1 MKMKPED
8 TIDFNIRST
17 WHKIARMYNVQAAEH
32 GVSMATGMVL
42 LNIDLKEGTPSTS
55 LGPKM
60 GMESRSLTRTL
71 KNLEDQK
78 VIYRQADKHD
88 KRKVRI
94 FLTELGI
101 DLGGKVHKTVNFT
114 KKSDPEEGVREIAEE
129 CYKAVR
135 RHAKKNPSIQDIK
148 RSIVAAEWW
157 LLMCQRHELDLEV
170 NHEEALKTRR
180 NLMRNP

>member
-1 MKMKPED
+1 MKPEE

-17 WHKIARMYNVQAAEH
+17 WHKISRMYNIQAAEH

-71 KNLEDQK
+71 KNLEDDK
-78 VIYRQADKHD
+78 VIYRETDKHD

-94 FLTELGI
+94 FLTELG
-101 DLGGKVHKTVNFT
+101 KEK
-114 KKSDPEEGVREIAEE
+114 REISKTKVIQFNE
-129 CYKAVR
+129 
-135 RHAKKNPSIQDIK
+135 HLINNLKKK
-148 RSIVAAEWW
+148 
-157 LLMCQRHELDLEV
+157 ELDTFFKVMDNINELIDE
-170 NHEEALKTRR
+170 NNIFLTKEE
-180 NLMRNP
+180 N

>member
-17 WHKIARMYNVQAAEH
+17 WHKIARMYNIQAAEH

-42 LNIDLKEGTPSTS
+42 LNIDLKDGTPSTS

-78 VIYRQADKHD
+78 VIYRKADKHD

-94 FLTELGI
+94 FLTELG
-101 DLGGKVHKTVNFT
+101 KEK
-114 KKSDPEEGVREIAEE
+114 REISKE
-129 CYKAVR
+129 KV
-135 RHAKKNPSIQDIK
+135 IQFNTHLRNNIK
-148 RSIVAAEWW
+148 EK
-157 LLMCQRHELDLEV
+157 DLEKFFEV
-170 NHEEALKTRR
+170 MENINELIDENNIFLTQHLSEKE
-180 NLMRNP
+180 

>member
-1 MKMKPED
+1 MKPED

-17 WHKIARMYNVQAAEH
+17 WHKISRMYNIQAAEH

-71 KNLEDQK
+71 KNLEEEK
-78 VIYRQADKHD
+78 IIYRQPDKKD
-88 KRKVRI
+88 KRMVRI

-101 DLGGKVHKTVNFT
+101 EK
-114 KKSDPEEGVREIAEE
+114 
-129 CYKAVR
+129 
-135 RHAKKNPSIQDIK
+135 
-148 RSIVAAEWW
+148 
-157 LLMCQRHELDLEV
+157 
-170 NHEEALKTRR
+170 R
-180 NLMRNP
+180 NLSREKVIQFNT

>member
-17 WHKIARMYNVQAAEH
+17 WHKISRMYNIQAAEH

-71 KNLEDQK
+71 KNLEEEK
-78 VIYRQADKHD
+78 IIYRQPDKKD
-88 KRKVRI
+88 KRMVRI

-101 DLGGKVHKTVNFT
+101 EKRNLSREKV
-114 KKSDPEEGVREIAEE
+114 
-129 CYKAVR
+129 
-135 RHAKKNPSIQDIK
+135 IQFNTHLRNNIK
-148 RSIVAAEWW
+148 EK
-157 LLMCQRHELDLEV
+157 DLEV
-170 NHEEALKTRR
+170 FFKVMGGINELIDE
-180 NLMRNP
+180 NDIFN

>member
-1 MKMKPED
+1 MKPEE

-17 WHKIARMYNVQAAEH
+17 WHKIARMYNLQAAEH

-71 KNLEDQK
+71 KNLEEEK
-78 VIYRQADKHD
+78 IIYRQPDEND
-88 KRKVRI
+88 KRMVRI

-101 DLGGKVHKTVNFT
+101 
-114 KKSDPEEGVREIAEE
+114 KKREIS
-129 CYKAVR
+129 KDKVIQFNNHLR
-135 RHAKKNPSIQDIK
+135 KNLHPADLTKFFEVMESINQLIDENNIFL
-148 RSIVAAEWW
+148 AQTE
-157 LLMCQRHELDLEV
+157 H
-170 NHEEALKTRR
+170 
-180 NLMRNP
+180 

>member
-1 MKMKPED
+1 MKPEE

-17 WHKIARMYNVQAAEH
+17 WHKISRMYNLQAAEY

-71 KNLEDQK
+71 KNLENEK
-78 VIYRQADKHD
+78 IIYRQPDAID
-88 KRKVRI
+88 KRMVRI

-101 DLGGKVHKTVNFT
+101 EKRNLSREKV
-114 KKSDPEEGVREIAEE
+114 
-129 CYKAVR
+129 
-135 RHAKKNPSIQDIK
+135 IQFNTHLRNNIK
-148 RSIVAAEWW
+148 EK
-157 LLMCQRHELDLEV
+157 DLEV
-170 NHEEALKTRR
+170 FFKVMGGINELIDE
-180 NLMRNP
+180 NNIF

>member
-101 DLGGKVHKTVNFT
+101 EK
-114 KKSDPEEGVREIAEE
+114 REISKE
-129 CYKAVR
+129 KV
-135 RHAKKNPSIQDIK
+135 IQFNTHLRNNLKEKDLTIFFK
-148 RSIVAAEWW
+148 IMGEIN
-157 LLMCQRHELDLEV
+157 ELIDENNIFLAQ
-170 NHEEALKTRR
+170 NGQ
-180 NLMRNP
+180 

>member
-1 MKMKPED
+1 MKPEE

-17 WHKIARMYNVQAAEH
+17 WHKIARMYNLQAAEH

-71 KNLEDQK
+71 KNLEDDK
-78 VIYRQADKHD
+78 VIFRKPDKHD

-94 FLTELGI
+94 FLTELGKEKRDISREKVIQFNEHLRNNIKDKDLDKFFEVMENINELI
-101 DLGGKVHKTVNFT
+101 D
-114 KKSDPEEGVREIAEE
+114 E
-129 CYKAVR
+129 
-135 RHAKKNPSIQDIK
+135 
-148 RSIVAAEWW
+148 
-157 LLMCQRHELDLEV
+157 
-170 NHEEALKTRR
+170 NHIFLAQ
-180 NLMRNP
+180 NGQ

>member
-1 MKMKPED
+1 MKPEE

-17 WHKIARMYNVQAAEH
+17 WHKIARMYNIQASEY

-71 KNLEDQK
+71 KNLEDEK
-78 VIYRQADKHD
+78 IIYREVDKKD

-94 FLTELGI
+94 FLTKEGLEKRELSKEKVIKFNTHLKENLKEKDLDAFFKVMGRINELI
-101 DLGGKVHKTVNFT
+101 DENNIF
-114 KKSDPEEGVREIAEE
+114 
-129 CYKAVR
+129 
-135 RHAKKNPSIQDIK
+135 
-148 RSIVAAEWW
+148 
-157 LLMCQRHELDLEV
+157 
-170 NHEEALKTRR
+170 
-180 NLMRNP
+180 

>member
-1 MKMKPED
+1 MKPED

-101 DLGGKVHKTVNFT
+101 EK
-114 KKSDPEEGVREIAEE
+114 REISKE
-129 CYKAVR
+129 KV
-135 RHAKKNPSIQDIK
+135 IQFNTHLRNNLKEKDLTIFFK
-148 RSIVAAEWW
+148 IMGEIN
-157 LLMCQRHELDLEV
+157 ELIDENNIFLAQ
-170 NHEEALKTRR
+170 NGQ
-180 NLMRNP
+180 

>member
-71 KNLEDQK
+71 KNLEETIRMEGFQPPTLII
-78 VIYRQADKHD
+78 VGEVVQLADKLAQPAQAGWNSAL
-88 KRKVRI
+88 I
-94 FLTELGI
+94 G
-101 DLGGKVHKTVNFT
+101 
-114 KKSDPEEGVREIAEE
+114 P
-129 CYKAVR
+129 
-135 RHAKKNPSIQDIK
+135 
-148 RSIVAAEWW
+148 AA
-157 LLMCQRHELDLEV
+157 
-170 NHEEALKTRR
+170 ATATRR
-180 NLMRNP
+180 PA

>member
-1 MKMKPED
+1 MKPEE

-17 WHKIARMYNVQAAEH
+17 WHKISRMYNIQAAEH

-71 KNLEDQK
+71 KNLEDEK
-78 VIYRQADKHD
+78 VIYRQPDKND
-88 KRKVRI
+88 KRMVRI

-101 DLGGKVHKTVNFT
+101 EKRNLSKEKVIKFNTHLIN
-114 KKSDPEEGVREIAEE
+114 
-129 CYKAVR
+129 
-135 RHAKKNPSIQDIK
+135 NIK
-148 RSIVAAEWW
+148 RKDLAVFFKVMGGIN
-157 LLMCQRHELDLEV
+157 ELIDE
-170 NHEEALKTRR
+170 N
-180 NLMRNP
+180 NIF

>member
-1 MKMKPED
+1 MHNKLLLYLRVKPEE

-17 WHKIARMYNVQAAEH
+17 WHKIARMYNIQAAEH

-71 KNLEDQK
+71 KNLEDEK
-78 VIYRQADKHD
+78 VIYREADKHD

-94 FLTELGI
+94 FLT
-101 DLGGKVHKTVNFT
+101 DLGKEK
-114 KKSDPEEGVREIAEE
+114 REISKE
-129 CYKAVR
+129 KV
-135 RHAKKNPSIQDIK
+135 IQFNTHLRNNLKEKDLTIFFK
-148 RSIVAAEWW
+148 IMGEIN
-157 LLMCQRHELDLEV
+157 ELIDENNIFLAQ
-170 NHEEALKTRR
+170 NGQ
-180 NLMRNP
+180 

>member
-1 MKMKPED
+1 MKPEE

-17 WHKIARMYNVQAAEH
+17 WHKIARMYNLQAAEH

-71 KNLEDQK
+71 KNLEEEK
-78 VIYRQADKHD
+78 IIYREVDKLD

-94 FLTELGI
+94 FLTES
-101 DLGGKVHKTVNFT
+101 GKEK
-114 KKSDPEEGVREIAEE
+114 REIS
-129 CYKAVR
+129 
-135 RHAKKNPSIQDIK
+135 KNKVIQFNEHLKQNIK
-148 RSIVAAEWW
+148 NK
-157 LLMCQRHELDLEV
+157 DLETFFKV
-170 NHEEALKTRR
+170 MENINQLIDENHIFLSTEK
-180 NLMRNP
+180 

>member
-1 MKMKPED
+1 MKPEE

-17 WHKIARMYNVQAAEH
+17 WHKISRMYNIQAAEH

-71 KNLEDQK
+71 KNLEDEK
-78 VIYRQADKHD
+78 IIYRQADKKD

-94 FLTELGI
+94 FLTELG
-101 DLGGKVHKTVNFT
+101 KEK
-114 KKSDPEEGVREIAEE
+114 REISKEKVIQFNE
-129 CYKAVR
+129 HLR
-135 RHAKKNPSIQDIK
+135 SNLDKKDLNTFFKVMENIN
-148 RSIVAAEWW
+148 
-157 LLMCQRHELDLEV
+157 ELIDENNIFLAQQLPEKGSFD
-170 NHEEALKTRR
+170 N
-180 NLMRNP
+180 

>member
-1 MKMKPED
+1 MKPEE

-17 WHKIARMYNVQAAEH
+17 WHKIARMYNLQAAEH

-71 KNLEDQK
+71 KNLEEEK
-78 VIYRQADKHD
+78 IIYREVDKLD

-94 FLTELGI
+94 FLTES
-101 DLGGKVHKTVNFT
+101 GKEK
-114 KKSDPEEGVREIAEE
+114 REIS
-129 CYKAVR
+129 
-135 RHAKKNPSIQDIK
+135 KNKVIQFNEHLRQNIK
-148 RSIVAAEWW
+148 NK
-157 LLMCQRHELDLEV
+157 DLETFFKV
-170 NHEEALKTRR
+170 MENINQLIDENHIFLSTEK
-180 NLMRNP
+180 

>member
-1 MKMKPED
+1 MKPEE

-17 WHKIARMYNVQAAEH
+17 WHKIARMYNLQAAEH

-71 KNLEDQK
+71 KNLEEEK
-78 VIYRQADKHD
+78 IIYREVDKLD

-94 FLTELGI
+94 FLTES
-101 DLGGKVHKTVNFT
+101 GKEK
-114 KKSDPEEGVREIAEE
+114 REIS
-129 CYKAVR
+129 
-135 RHAKKNPSIQDIK
+135 KNKVIQFNEHLRQNIK
-148 RSIVAAEWW
+148 NK
-157 LLMCQRHELDLEV
+157 DLETFFKV
-170 NHEEALKTRR
+170 MANINQLIDENHIFLSTEK
-180 NLMRNP
+180 

>member
-1 MKMKPED
+1 MKPEE

-17 WHKIARMYNVQAAEH
+17 WHKIARMYNLQAAEH

-71 KNLEDQK
+71 KNLEEEK
-78 VIYRQADKHD
+78 IIYREVDKLD

-94 FLTELGI
+94 FLTES
-101 DLGGKVHKTVNFT
+101 GKEK
-114 KKSDPEEGVREIAEE
+114 REIS
-129 CYKAVR
+129 
-135 RHAKKNPSIQDIK
+135 KNKVIQFNEHLRQNIK
-148 RSIVAAEWW
+148 NK
-157 LLMCQRHELDLEV
+157 DLEAFFKV
-170 NHEEALKTRR
+170 MENINQLIDENHIFLSTEK
-180 NLMRNP
+180 